1 MGSGHRYAIRR
12 CDVHAEGHGVC
23 AFGDAAVGNQPA
35 GFGELLRLVRMP
47 SPRSGRELVCT
58 AAVAAR
64 ATPGCTRSRSI
75 VAGALVCVDFRRE
88 MACQSGRSSR
98 VRRDVPLGANERG
111 AVAIHPVLEAMDLT
125 GRRDGARADRL
136 ARTGMDAALA
146 ARRRTWGQR
155 RLETPVGQ
163 RRYAAKPP
171 LLRGR
176 AVSRTLFSLTDGG
189 GRLTAAAVVVT
200 VPLLHFLAS
209 SIALE

>member
-23 AFGDAAVGNQPA
+23 AFGDATFGNQPA

-88 MACQSGRSSR
+88 MACQSGRLSR

-125 GRRDGARADRL
+125 GRRDGAPTDWHARAWT
-136 ARTGMDAALA
+136 RTRCTEGMAALA
-146 ARRRTWGQR
+146 TDFADTRVGRNFPHGQDC
-155 RLETPVGQ
+155 TQ
-163 RRYAAKPP
+163 MDAIAA
-171 LLRGR
+171 
-176 AVSRTLFSLTDGG
+176 
-189 GRLTAAAVVVT
+189 
-200 VPLLHFLAS
+200 
-209 SIALE
+209 